1 MTSIHI
7 GFDFDGVITD
17 GYSILPI
24 TLLLEGFIA
33 DEIKKSVI
41 PIPKEVKDAL
51 SMYKERFYN
60 RVATNEVAT
69 GGTLLRPSLLKILPE
84 LLKQRREGKIS
95 TLFIYSNNENYQL
108 INAVDHILALTLN
121 KLSVPVVKEDLIQ
134 ELTGL
139 HTMDPRIYRNSPCRS
154 AEKIQ
159 GEHYKEKTFQGIQN
173 CLGKSITP
181 TELWFLDDT
190 KDHIDLIQNL
200 GLGERYIETKKYD
213 IKLKNP
219 KIAEM
224 MILSYPK
231 ECFDQKTIIGTIFMN
246 AYKRVESIFIN
257 TPANER
263 YLIKENPRFN
273 PVGTE
278 NEKKRVELMSRS
290 LNAVSPNISRTK
302 AAWTAK
308 ETETDTDILRKRLNI
323 DFNRPRYVKQ
333 VVETSDTA
341 LATPYYGHAMEG
353 GGSKEGGSKQ
363 RGSKKSKKI
372 TRRRTRKVRAAK

>member
-1 MTSIHI
+1 MTSINI

-33 DEIKKSVI
+33 DEIKKSVV
-41 PIPKEVKDAL
+41 PVPKDIKDAL

-60 RVATNEVAT
+60 RVAANEVAT

-108 INAVDHILALTLN
+108 INAVDHILALTLT
-121 KLSVPVVKEDLIQ
+121 KLSVPVAKDNLIQ

-139 HTMDPRIYRNSPCRS
+139 QVMEPRIHRNSPCRS
-154 AEKIQ
+154 SEKIQ
-159 GEHYKEKTFQGIQN
+159 GDHYKEKTFQGIEN
-173 CLGKSITP
+173 CLGKAITP
-181 TELWFLDDT
+181 AELWFLDDT

-231 ECFDQKTIIGTIFMN
+231 ECFDTKTVIGTIFMN
-246 AYKRVESIFIN
+246 AYKRVESVFIN

-353 GGSKEGGSKQ
+353 G
-363 RGSKKSKKI
+363 SKKKMNNSRI